1 MYLTNFAIINNTMAL
16 IMNTHQQIRDAL
28 RRLCKELQQQ
38 ENEAYLTD
46 IFLLISPAEGLLIMR
61 NDEGKEIMRS
71 EVDAWKTEVDSTEV
85 IPLDEEAIVAEI
97 TCNLNEMLPELRALP
112 IIKPFS
118 FVWQN
123 GDELRDLLLVDDDL
137 MFVDEELMKGLNED
151 LDKFWDDLAK
161 KF

>member
-1 MYLTNFAIINNTMAL
+1 
-16 IMNTHQQIRDAL
+16 
-28 RRLCKELQQQ
+28 
-38 ENEAYLTD
+38 
-46 IFLLISPAEGLLIMR
+46 MR
-61 NDEGKEIMRS
+61 AA
-71 EVDAWKTEVDSTEV
+71 VDAWKTEVDSTEM

-97 TCNLNEMLPELRALP
+97 TSNLSEMLPELRALP

-137 MFVDEELMKGLNED
+137 MFVDEELMKGLHED

>member
-1 MYLTNFAIINNTMAL
+1 MAQ

-38 ENEAYLTD
+38 EKEAYLTD

-71 EVDAWKTEVDSTEV
+71 AVDAWKTEVDSTEM

-97 TCNLNEMLPELRALP
+97 TSSLNEMLPELRALP

-123 GDELRDLLLVDDDL
+123 GDELRDLLLIDDDL
-137 MFVDEELMKGLNED
+137 MFVDEDLMKGLNED

>member
-1 MYLTNFAIINNTMAL
+1 MAL

-71 EVDAWKTEVDSTEV
+71 EVDAWKTEVDSTEM

-97 TCNLNEMLPELRALP
+97 TSNLNEMLPELRALP
-112 IIKPFS
+112 IIKPYS

>member
-1 MYLTNFAIINNTMAL
+1 MAL

-38 ENEAYLTD
+38 ENEVYLTD

-71 EVDAWKTEVDSTEV
+71 AVDAWKTEVDSTEM

-97 TCNLNEMLPELRALP
+97 TSNLNEMLPELRALP

>member
-1 MYLTNFAIINNTMAL
+1 MAL

-71 EVDAWKTEVDSTEV
+71 EVDAWKTEVDSTEM
-85 IPLDEEAIVAEI
+85 IQLDEEAIVAEI
-97 TCNLNEMLPELRALP
+97 TSNLNEMLPELRALP